1 VFFAFPAT
9 VKITPPLNSALK
21 PPNIA
26 TIMVKNFLWPSVR
39 KRRSEVPQSG
49 TTFPFGPFAKKS
61 WKTEAS
67 TSKPHRPTSRASFY
81 FMKLTCSN
89 KDDILTHT
97 VVAALLITAF
107 LLLSMGLYLF
117 SDSPSNV
124 RWMEEIRKAQRMHR

>member
-1 VFFAFPAT
+1 MAKDLP
-9 VKITPPLNSALK
+9 
-21 PPNIA
+21 
-26 TIMVKNFLWPSVR
+26 WPSVR

-67 TSKPHRPTSRASFY
+67 TSKPLRPTSRAGFY

-89 KDDILTHT
+89 KNDTLTPT

-117 SDSPSNV
+117 SDNLSNV
-124 RWMEEIRKAQRMHR
+124 RWVEEIRKSQGMHR